1 MRPPVVAA
9 RRRASHARRRQSP
22 ARAAGHVHPGSMP
35 RRRRDLRQERAPTRA
50 MRCPARDSS
59 ALDVRQRIT
68 SLVPYA
74 LDQGHI
80 DRAWPTTGFRTWIAC
95 ISPDRPPW
103 QPPLPGPVS
112 WYRFMRRNR
121 VRRPLSRRHRLPRRR
136 RKQRRVNRPLPRRT
150 PATSPA
156 ERHARR
162 SGESWSRPSG
172 WARSS
177 ASTGSSAA
185 AVDRHRAGTCNARRV
200 SKRTIADAG
209 RQVSRE
215 SSRSR

>member
-9 RRRASHARRRQSP
+9 RPRASHARSRQSP

-80 DRAWPTTGFRTWIAC
+80 DRAWPTTGLRTWIAC

-103 QPPLPGPVS
+103 QSPLPGPVS

-121 VRRPLSRRHRLPRRR
+121 VRRPLSRRHRPPRRR
-136 RKQRRVNRPLPRRT
+136 RKQRKVSRPLPRRPPPRNVAFGKT
-150 PATSPA
+150 RAQVRRELEQA
-156 ERHARR
+156 ERV
-162 SGESWSRPSG
+162 GEIKRIDRFFG
-172 WARSS
+172 R
-177 ASTGSSAA
+177 GS
-185 AVDRHRAGTCNARRV
+185 
-200 SKRTIADAG
+200 
-209 RQVSRE
+209 
-215 SSRSR
+215 